1 MKATAQ
7 SYYSNLTAG
16 IPTTHIELW
25 EHQISDAEANRLSQP
40 AKMDIMGTA
49 KPTETLRDAD
59 KNVPTDGRLFQAL
72 SLALS
77 IEEKQ

>member
-7 SYYSNLTAG
+7 SYYSNLMAG

-25 EHQISDAEANRLSQP
+25 EHQIADAEANRLSQP

-49 KPTETLRDAD
+49 NQQKHYEML
-59 KNVPTDGRLFQAL
+59 
-72 SLALS
+72 
-77 IEEKQ
+77 IEMC